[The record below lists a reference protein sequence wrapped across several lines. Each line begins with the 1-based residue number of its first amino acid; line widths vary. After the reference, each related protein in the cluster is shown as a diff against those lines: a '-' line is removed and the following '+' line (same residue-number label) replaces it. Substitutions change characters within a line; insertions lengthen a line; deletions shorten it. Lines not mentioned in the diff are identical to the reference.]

1 MLLME
6 LQFSFSCET
15 DADFTKE
22 NFSHSSLNCSS
33 VGSSI
38 LMSTDIIYSNS
49 DGSITA
55 GTLVEVATEW
65 MNGMRT
71 ANGVTFQISRPGTV
85 TVRLRHQA

>member
-1 MLLME
+1 
-6 LQFSFSCET
+6 
-15 DADFTKE
+15 
-22 NFSHSSLNCSS
+22 
-33 VGSSI
+33 
-38 LMSTDIIYSNS
+38 MSTDIIYSNS